1 MNLLNINVPKDRASM
16 ILDPYTGA
24 ETYSTTLYLYK
35 SNIVFDEEG
44 NKYSAR
50 MEIDLNKNPK
60 KVKMIKQTLAR
71 HFSDEKEVIFPPCI
85 KTINTGAVEKKYNG
99 DYINMVLEDDF
110 SELLGVED
118 ISSYADAKNNFKS
131 ELDKCKKENTSRYVS
146 TKKFLDY
153 YNKAFELVKKDYIK
167 FQKDICNTVDFIF
180 NLHESNSRSDL
191 DRVSKFLAY
200 STATDLL
207 GQFYSNMRFS
217 IMKGYDKEDI
227 KEIDNNEKIEALAY
241 EIANDKM
248 NNMNAYLYESTSHFA
263 LAYISLNDLIRNSK
277 KNISICQNCGRYF
290 LPNSGKEIYCE
301 LFNLDGSPSCR
312 TYASRKTYEGKIID
326 NIAEL
331 TYKREYQRR
340 ITRVY
345 RSDKNEKTMRQKE
358 FALWKTKA
366 REQLSKYRQ
375 NKITQ
380 KQFCD
385 WIEKNK

>member
-24 ETYSTTLYLYK
+24 ESYSTTLYLYK
-35 SNIVFDEEG
+35 SNIVFWEEG
-44 NKYSAR
+44 NKYSAE

-71 HFSDEKEVIFPPCI
+71 EYGSFLITFLNADFSNAENAY
-85 KTINTGAVEKKYNG
+85 NTFFVYYGLECLNHIDNIRKKYPIE
-99 DYINMVLEDDF
+99 Y
-110 SELLGVED
+110 
-118 ISSYADAKNNFKS
+118 
-131 ELDKCKKENTSRYVS
+131 TSRYVS

-167 FQKDICNTVDFIF
+167 FQ
-180 NLHESNSRSDL
+180 
-191 DRVSKFLAY
+191 
-200 STATDLL
+200 DLL

-241 EIANDKM
+241 EIANDKT
-248 NNMNAYLYESTSHFA
+248 NNMCAYLYESTSHFA
-263 LAYISLNDLIRNSK
+263 LAYISLNDLIRNTK

-290 LPNSGKEIYCE
+290 LPSSGKEIYCE

-312 TYASRKTYEGKIID
+312 SYASRKTYEGKIID
-326 NIAEL
+326 NVAEL

-345 RSDKNEKTMRQKE
+345 RSDETEKTMRQKE

-366 REQLSKYRQ
+366 RKQLSLYRQ
-375 NKITQ
+375 GKITQ
-380 KQFCD
+380 QDFCE

>member
-1 MNLLNINVPKDRASM
+1 M
-16 ILDPYTGA
+16 
-24 ETYSTTLYLYK
+24 
-35 SNIVFDEEG
+35 
-44 NKYSAR
+44 
-50 MEIDLNKNPK
+50 K
-60 KVKMIKQTLAR
+60 KLE
-71 HFSDEKEVIFPPCI
+71 HF
-85 KTINTGAVEKKYNG
+85 
-99 DYINMVLEDDF
+99 F
-110 SELLGVED
+110 S
-118 ISSYADAKNNFKS
+118 S
-131 ELDKCKKENTSRYVS
+131 
-146 TKKFLDY
+146 
-153 YNKAFELVKKDYIK
+153 
-167 FQKDICNTVDFIF
+167 
-180 NLHESNSRSDL
+180 
-191 DRVSKFLAY
+191 
-200 STATDLL
+200 
-207 GQFYSNMRFS
+207 MRFS
-217 IMKGYDKEDI
+217 IVKGYNKDDI
-227 KEIDNNEKIEALAY
+227 KEYDNNEKIEALAY

-366 REQLSKYRQ
+366 RKQLSLYRQ
-375 NKITQ
+375 GKINQ
-380 KQFCD
+380 QDFCD

>member
-71 HFSDEKEVIFPPCI
+71 EYGSFLITFL
-85 KTINTGAVEKKYNG
+85 NA
-99 DYINMVLEDDF
+99 DF
-110 SELLGVED
+110 SNAENAYNTFFIYYGLECLNHIDD
-118 ISSYADAKNNFKS
+118 IRQKYPI
-131 ELDKCKKENTSRYVS
+131 EYTSRYVS

-153 YNKAFELVKKDYIK
+153 YNKAFEPVKKDYIK

-263 LAYISLNDLIRNSK
+263 LAYISLNDLIRNTK

-290 LPNSGKEIYCE
+290 LPSSGKEIYCE

-312 TYASRKTYEGKIID
+312 SYASRKTYEGKIID

-366 REQLSKYRQ
+366 RKQLSLYRQ
-375 NKITQ
+375 GKINQ
-380 KQFCD
+380 QDFCD

>member
-71 HFSDEKEVIFPPCI
+71 EYGSFLITFL
-85 KTINTGAVEKKYNG
+85 NA
-99 DYINMVLEDDF
+99 DF
-110 SELLGVED
+110 SNAENAYNTFFIYYGLECLNHIDD
-118 ISSYADAKNNFKS
+118 IRQKYPI
-131 ELDKCKKENTSRYVS
+131 EYTSRYVS

-167 FQKDICNTVDFIF
+167 FQKDIRNTVDFVF
-180 NLHESNSRSDL
+180 NLHENNSSSDL

-200 STATDLL
+200 SIAIDLL
-207 GQFYSNMRFS
+207 EHFFSSMRFS
-217 IMKGYDKEDI
+217 IVKG
-227 KEIDNNEKIEALAY
+227 
-241 EIANDKM
+241 
-248 NNMNAYLYESTSHFA
+248 YLYESTSHFA
-263 LAYISLNDLIRNSK
+263 LAYISLNDLIRNTK

-312 TYASRKTYEGKIID
+312 SYASRKTYEGKIID
-326 NIAEL
+326 NVAEL

-345 RSDKNEKTMRQKE
+345 RSDETEKTMRQKE

-366 REQLSKYRQ
+366 RKQLSLYRQ
-375 NKITQ
+375 GKINQ
-380 KQFCD
+380 QDFCD

>member
-1 MNLLNINVPKDRASM
+1 MNLLNINVPKNRASM
-16 ILDPYTGA
+16 ILDHYTGA
-24 ETYSTTLYLYK
+24 ESYSTTLYLYK
-35 SNIVFDEEG
+35 SNIVFWEEG
-44 NKYSAR
+44 NKYSAE

-60 KVKMIKQTLAR
+60 KAKMIKQTLAR
-71 HFSDEKEVIFPPCI
+71 EYGSFLITFLNADFSNAENAY
-85 KTINTGAVEKKYNG
+85 NTFFVYYGLECLNHIDNIRKKYPIE
-99 DYINMVLEDDF
+99 Y
-110 SELLGVED
+110 
-118 ISSYADAKNNFKS
+118 
-131 ELDKCKKENTSRYVS
+131 TSRYVS

-167 FQKDICNTVDFIF
+167 FQKDIRNTVDFVF
-180 NLHESNSRSDL
+180 NLHENNSRSDL

-200 STATDLL
+200 SIAIDLL
-207 GQFYSNMRFS
+207 EHFFSSMRFS
-217 IMKGYDKEDI
+217 IVKGYNKDDI
-227 KEIDNNEKIEALAY
+227 KEYDNNDKIEELAY
-241 EIANDKM
+241 EIANDKT
-248 NNMNAYLYESTSHFA
+248 NNMCAYLYESTSHFA
-263 LAYISLNDLIRNSK
+263 LAYISLNDLIRNTK

-290 LPNSGKEIYCE
+290 LPSSGKEIYCE

-312 TYASRKTYEGKIID
+312 SYASRKTYEGKIID

-366 REQLSKYRQ
+366 RKQLSLYRQ
-375 NKITQ
+375 GKITQ
-380 KQFCD
+380 QDFCE